1 MKIWH
6 PKTDGLAG
14 GPKTFMKY
22 FDEYFKDE
30 LCLYWEQAD
39 IVFGLNNWVPI
50 DIIKDA
56 KDHDIKYIHRA
67 NGVFRPILLNVPNWE
82 FRNEEIKP
90 HYLEADHVIFQSVF
104 SRRGYFEYIGE
115 TDNYSIIYNG
125 VDVDE
130 YYPLDIAS
138 RNEVLLLGKGLTNK
152 EQVVANK
159 IMFNK
164 TCLRLE
170 KFNNMREFLRNTL
183 NVSVVVDPDPQA
195 NCNNMDLELMA
206 LGIPV
211 VCLAEGGN
219 PEICLPELI
228 ASEKG
233 IVDKV
238 NYVLENQEF
247 FSKRARE
254 HVVKHFKI
262 EDCLGKYRKVFEEVL
277 K

>member
-22 FDEYFKDE
+22 FDEYFKED
-30 LCLYWEQAD
+30 LVLSPNFAD
-39 IVFGLNNWVPI
+39 IIFGLNNWVPI
-50 DIIKDA
+50 NIIKREKSRGA
-56 KDHDIKYIHRA
+56 KYIHRA
-67 NGVFRPILLNVPNWE
+67 NGVFRDILLNVPNWE
-82 FRNEEIKP
+82 ARNEEIKP
-90 HYLEADHVIFQSVF
+90 HYLEADHVIFQSVY
-104 SRRGYFEYIGE
+104 SRRGYFEYLGK
-115 TDNYSIIYNG
+115 TDKYSIIYNG

-130 YYPLDIAS
+130 YYPLDIVS

-183 NVSVVVDPDPQA
+183 NVSVAVDPDPQA

-211 VCLAEGGN
+211 ICLPYGGN
-219 PEICLPELI
+219 PEICLPELVS
-228 ASEKG
+228 SENG
-233 IVDKV
+233 IVDKI